1 MKTLILIFSVT
12 LSFAACGQLVTPL
25 EGRWDLAIAKD
36 GKEIPSWL
44 EVRHSGR
51 KTLIGRFV
59 YAFGSAR
66 PISEVKLQNEKFSFS
81 LPLQW
86 EVGNRTMDFEGELK
100 GDSLKGKM
108 IFVDGKPYSF
118 RGWRA
123 PSLQREKHPE
133 WAEPITLFNGKDLAG
148 WHASGTN
155 QWTAENGV
163 LKSAKPG
170 SNLLTDRTFTDFK
183 LHIEFKYSKGGNSGV
198 YLRGRY
204 EVQVTDSKGLTPWDD
219 QFSGIYG
226 FVEPNQMVAKEAGEW
241 QSFDITLIGRTVT
254 VVANGV
260 TVICNAIIPGI
271 TGGAI
276 NSFEHEPGPILLQ
289 GDHEPIEYRNIVIT
303 PAK

>member
-1 MKTLILIFSVT
+1 MKIYLPLLFFIFSAT
-12 LSFAACGQLVTPL
+12 AFAQLQTSL
-25 EGRWDLAIAKD
+25 EGRWDLAINKD
-36 GKEIPSWL
+36 GKQLPSWL

-66 PISEVKLQNEKFSFS
+66 PISEVKFQNEKFSFS

-100 GDSLKGKM
+100 GDSLKGAM
-108 IFVDGKPYSF
+108 IFVDGKSYPF
-118 RGWRA
+118 KGWRS
-123 PSLQREKHPE
+123 PSLIREKQPE
-133 WAEPITLFNGKDLAG
+133 WGQPITLFNGKNLSG
-148 WHASGTN
+148 WHASGPS
-155 QWTAENGV
+155 QWIAENGI
-163 LKSAKPG
+163 LKSPKPG
-170 SNLLTDRTFTDFK
+170 ANLITDQVFNDFK
-183 LHIEFKYSKGGNSGV
+183 LHIEFKYAKNGNSGV

-204 EVQVTDSKGLTPWDD
+204 EVQITDSKGHTPWDD

-226 FVEPNQMVAKEAGEW
+226 FLEPNQMMAKDAGEW
-241 QSFDITLIGRTVT
+241 QSYDITLIGRIVT

-260 TVICNAIIPGI
+260 TVICNQVIPGI

-276 NSFEHEPGPILLQ
+276 NSLEHEPGPILLQ
-289 GDHEPIEYRNIVIT
+289 GDHEVIEFKNIVIT

>member
-1 MKTLILIFSVT
+1 MKLPFSFFCLL
-12 LSFAACGQLVTPL
+12 LSFNLLAQTSPAL
-25 EGRWDLAIAKD
+25 EGRWDLAISKD
-36 GKEIPSWL
+36 GHEIPSWL
-44 EVRHSGR
+44 EVRHSGH

-66 PISEVKLQNEKFSFS
+66 PVAEVKWQNGKFSFS

-86 EVGNRTMDFEGELK
+86 EVGTRTMDFEGELK
-100 GDSLKGKM
+100 GDSLKGSM
-108 IFVDGKPYSF
+108 VFVDGKTYPL

-123 PSLQREKHPE
+123 PSLLREKQPE
-133 WAEPITLFNGKDLAG
+133 WGEPVTLFNGKDLSG

-155 QWTAENGV
+155 QWVAENGI

-170 SNLLTDRTFTDFK
+170 SNLITNSVFNDFK
-183 LHIEFKYSKGGNSGV
+183 LHIEFKYAKNGNSGV

-204 EVQVTDSKGLTPWDD
+204 EVQITDSKGHTPWDD

-226 FVEPNQMVAKEAGEW
+226 FIEPNQMVAKEAGAW
-241 QSFDITLIGRTVT
+241 QTFDITLVGRTVT

-260 TVICNAIIPGI
+260 TVICNAVIPGI

-276 NSFEHEPGPILLQ
+276 NSLEHEPGPLLLQ
-289 GDHEPIEYRNIVIT
+289 GDHEAIEYRNIIIT